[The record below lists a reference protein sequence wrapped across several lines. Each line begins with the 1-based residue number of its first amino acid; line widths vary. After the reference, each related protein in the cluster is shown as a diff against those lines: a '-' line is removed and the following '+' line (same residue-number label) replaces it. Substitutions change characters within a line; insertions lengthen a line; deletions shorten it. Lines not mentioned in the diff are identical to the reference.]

1 MFCNIILLDQ
11 NWYYRLPSILAS
23 SFTIAFLLH
32 YLIRRF
38 GRHHG
43 RDPPSPPGLPIIGH
57 LHLIGSSF
65 PKSFQALAC
74 RYGPLIRVRLG
85 SEAYLVASSS
95 AVAEE
100 ILKTNDACFL
110 SKFETGPTHFNIYR
124 GTGFITGPHGDY
136 WRFMRKLCVTRLFG
150 GAQFDRF
157 NTIREQELAKLVKS
171 LMKWSEEGRAC
182 DLNVE
187 LETLA
192 NNVVCKMMM
201 RRRFLLSDRRCKE
214 MRRMVSEI
222 MDIAGKFGVNGLFGV
237 LRKVDLFGYGRKLQE
252 ALWRYDDVLEEI
264 MKDYEE
270 NSFGSSRTSG
280 VEAEGDKDVMDILLE
295 TYRDENAQ
303 VKLTRK
309 QIKHFII
316 ELLMASIDT
325 SAATLQWAM
334 AELINRPNIFKKLRE
349 EIDSITGVD
358 RLVKESD
365 VQNLPYLRALVKESL
380 RLHTAAPMIPRE
392 CSQDCKINGFNVKSK
407 TRVLI
412 NAYAIMRDPDMWEDP
427 DKFMPERFL
436 LGGDDGHDFRFL
448 PFGGGRRGCIGY
460 THVYMIMHTTM
471 AALVQ
476 CFDWKVKDGEHVDI
490 SVALGFT
497 GAMTP
502 PLLCY
507 PTARFHPF

>member
-1 MFCNIILLDQ
+1 
-11 NWYYRLPSILAS
+11 
-23 SFTIAFLLH
+23 
-32 YLIRRF
+32 
-38 GRHHG
+38 
-43 RDPPSPPGLPIIGH
+43 
-57 LHLIGSSF
+57 
-65 PKSFQALAC
+65 
-74 RYGPLIRVRLG
+74 
-85 SEAYLVASSS
+85 
-95 AVAEE
+95 
-100 ILKTNDACFL
+100 
-110 SKFETGPTHFNIYR
+110 
-124 GTGFITGPHGDY
+124 
-136 WRFMRKLCVTRLFG
+136 
-150 GAQFDRF
+150 
-157 NTIREQELAKLVKS
+157 
-171 LMKWSEEGRAC
+171 
-182 DLNVE
+182 
-187 LETLA
+187 
-192 NNVVCKMMM
+192 
-201 RRRFLLSDRRCKE
+201 
-214 MRRMVSEI
+214 
-222 MDIAGKFGVNGLFGV
+222 
-237 LRKVDLFGYGRKLQE
+237 
-252 ALWRYDDVLEEI
+252 
-264 MKDYEE
+264 
-270 NSFGSSRTSG
+270 
-280 VEAEGDKDVMDILLE
+280 MDILLE